1 MQFQFEPILRKS
13 LELSINLYTSMFI
26 PVFTTISQTFLIDRQ
41 ENGLRNC
48 EIATKQNTMPTL
60 KIAIMQKC
68 LRYNIK

>member
-26 PVFTTISQTFLIDRQ
+26 PVFTTKIQTFLIDQ
-41 ENGLRNC
+41 HENGLRNC